1 MAYLTGVQT
10 NGERLRQACVVTN
23 IIAIL
28 ACVLS
33 YFYLAGHELGI
44 VEAVSISVLLG
55 SSANAPTCLALMALV
70 TAALLV
76 FVLVVKPFD
85 DGSHESPE
93 MLTSADKLQAYALS
107 ATLAATAVG
116 FVCVQSADSLG
127 DGGEAAV
134 SVLIAIIGVFPIAV
148 ALYEE
153 YGPKPADG
161 EEAGDADDGPEDAV
175 ADEEDSQGE
184 PGDAPAN
191 DAFVNPLSD

>member
-1 MAYLTGVQT
+1 VF
-10 NGERLRQACVVTN
+10 V
-23 IIAIL
+23 IL
-28 ACVLS
+28 AQGAWYAEFVFLYYKIAMAS
-33 YFYLAGHELGI
+33 LA
-44 VEAVSISVLLG
+44 VLLG
-55 SSANAPTCLALMALV
+55 SSVRAPTCLALTALV

-107 ATLAATAVG
+107 ATLAGMAVG
-116 FVCVQSADSLG
+116 FVCALAAGSLG
-127 DGGEAAV
+127 GGGEVVV
-134 SVLIAIIGVFPIAV
+134 SILIAMIAVFPIAL

-161 EEAGDADDGPEDAV
+161 EEAGDADDDGPEDAV

-191 DAFVNPLSD
+191 GAAVNPLSD

>member
-1 MAYLTGVQT
+1 MFV
-10 NGERLRQACVVTN
+10 
-23 IIAIL
+23 IL
-28 ACVLS
+28 AQGAWYAEFVFLYYKIAMAS
-33 YFYLAGHELGI
+33 LA
-44 VEAVSISVLLG
+44 VLLD
-55 SSANAPTCLALMALV
+55 SSGRATTCLALMALV

-107 ATLAATAVG
+107 ATLAATAIG
-116 FVCVQSADSLG
+116 LVCVLLADSLG
-127 DGGEAAV
+127 DGGEAVV
-134 SVLIAIIGVFPIAV
+134 SVLIAMIAVFPIAL
-148 ALYEE
+148 ALYEK

-161 EEAGDADDGPEDAV
+161 EEAGDTDDGDPEDAV

-191 DAFVNPLSD
+191 GAAVNPLSD